1 MSIRLKT
8 LSLFNKLLS
17 AAILVLLISLPAPAS
32 VADLPPGILLI
43 SSWDSHNP
51 YTEEFASGINSQ
63 LEQQHADAV
72 VYNEILDSARVLEL
86 DQELFA
92 RHIQQKYQQ
101 TRIDIVI
108 ADNVPASRF
117 LSSHPE
123 LFPQALRGYYGANDF
138 PPGSIRD
145 TDIQLNATPDYAVTL
160 RQALSMTQ
168 AKQLYHFAEDISPL
182 GKRNLSSIKQAL
194 DGLVDKPQVTILKN
208 LPYAELCLKVAKLP
222 KDSIITAGLYFSD
235 QQGNS
240 HTPYQFESQI
250 AECAT
255 APVFTFWASHVGN
268 GSVGGHL
275 YSHAAISATFIKA
288 LLAARNNEPP
298 ELEDFE
304 FYRDIYDARQLE
316 RWDIPLSRVPKNA
329 TILYAEPSF
338 VDKYLWETVAV
349 AIIFALLLILLV
361 SITATAQRR
370 KKLLVDLDNERTLMK
385 TIMDTSPIAV
395 GISQNGIVQFSNPTM
410 RQVSGLYE
418 GDPTSRVYVNPE
430 DQQKVMRLLGE
441 FGRVDGLEVKMRH
454 TERGPVD
461 AMLHVNL
468 IKYQG
473 EDALLFW
480 CTDISQLTQTQKELE
495 HARKMAEESSQLKSD
510 FLANM
515 SHEIRTPMNAVI
527 GFSYLLLQ
535 SELKSEQRGHIEKIQ
550 KSAQGLLAII
560 NDILDFS
567 QLETGQFYLEK
578 SRFTL
583 HDIFN
588 NLSDIHGLAAEDKQ
602 LELVYQIAP
611 QVPIQLL
618 GDRMR
623 LEQILLN
630 LTSNALKFTAKGE
643 VLVSVDID
651 SETDRQVTLR
661 FIVSDSG
668 IGMSEEQV
676 NKLFAPYRQGDMSA
690 SKQYAGTGLG
700 LSICRKL
707 IDLMDGELWLE
718 SNPGSGSKIYFT
730 LKFEKVREETA
741 LPLDAGKNLKE
752 RRVLVVDDNEIA
764 RVILVNILETLGM
777 QVSQTDCAYRALDL
791 LQEMDQIA
799 PFDLMLLDWQL
810 PDLDGIALAEKI
822 ERDKSINAA
831 PAILLITGFNREI
844 AMDAAK
850 HVKIAGFLNKPVT
863 VPALLDGITK
873 ALGQNGLPSTTDSR
887 KPRNL
892 KDNIKAVKGAKI
904 LLVED
909 NPVNLE
915 LARAMLTSNGVLVST
930 AVNGQ
935 EALDLLDKEQFD
947 GVLMDCQMPVMD
959 GYTATRKLR
968 AQDRFKDLPI
978 LALTA
983 NTMAAD
989 RNKAFKAGMNDHIGK
1004 PIDIEDLFRSMAQ
1017 WIKKEDATTLQ
1028 D

>member
-8 LSLFNKLLS
+8 LSLFNKFLS
-17 AAILVLLISLPAPAS
+17 AAILVLLMSLPAPAS
-32 VADLPPGILLI
+32 AADLPPGILLI
-43 SSWDSHNP
+43 SSWDSQNP
-51 YTEEFASGINSQ
+51 YTQEFNSGIFSE
-63 LEQQHADAV
+63 LERQHIKAAI
-72 VYNEILDSARVLEL
+72 YNEVLDSTRFPEL
-86 DQELFA
+86 DQDLFA
-92 RHIQQKYQQ
+92 QHIQQKYQH
-101 TRIDIVI
+101 TRIDIII

-123 LFPQALRGYYGANDF
+123 LFPQALRGYYGPNDF
-138 PPGSIRD
+138 PPGVIRD
-145 TDIQLNATPDYAVTL
+145 MDIQLNGAPDYATSL
-160 RQALSMTQ
+160 RRALSLTQ
-168 AKQLYHFAEDISPL
+168 ARQLYHFAEDISPL
-182 GKRNLSSIKQAL
+182 GKKNLSEIQQAIDSL
-194 DGLVDKPQVTILKN
+194 DNKPPVTILKN
-208 LPYAELCLKVAKLP
+208 LSYAELCLKVAKLP
-222 KDSIITAGLYFSD
+222 KNSIITAGLYFSD
-235 QQGNS
+235 SQGNS
-240 HTPYQFESQI
+240 YSPYQFEKQI
-250 AECAT
+250 AECAN

-268 GSVGGHL
+268 GTVGGRL
-275 YSHAAISATFIKA
+275 YSHTAISETFFKA

-298 ELEDFE
+298 EQEDFE
-304 FYRDIYDARQLE
+304 FHKEIYDVRQLE
-316 RWDIPLSRVPKNA
+316 RWGISLNWVPKNA

-338 VDKYLWETVAV
+338 LDKYLWETAAVAV
-349 AIIFALLLILLV
+349 IFALLVILLV

-370 KKLLVDLDNERTLMK
+370 KKLLVDLDLERKLLK

-410 RQVSGLYE
+410 RQASGLYE

-441 FGRVDGLEVKMRH
+441 FGKVEGLEVKMRH
-454 TERGPVD
+454 TERGPID
-461 AMLHVNL
+461 AILFVNV
-468 IKYQG
+468 IDYRGK
-473 EDALLFW
+473 EALLFW

-495 HARKMAEESSQLKSD
+495 HARRMAEEASQLKSD

-535 SELKSEQRGHIEKIQ
+535 SELNAVQKNQIEKIQ

-588 NLSDIHGLAAEDKQ
+588 NLSDIHGLAAEDKH

-611 QVPIQLL
+611 QVPVQLL

-643 VLVSVDID
+643 VLVSVDVD

-668 IGMSEEQV
+668 IGMSEEQIQ
-676 NKLFAPYRQGDMSA
+676 KLFAPYRQGDMSA

-700 LSICRKL
+700 LTICRKL
-707 IDLMDGELWLE
+707 IDLMDGALWLE
-718 SNPGSGSKIYFT
+718 SNPGLGSKIYFT

-741 LPLDAGKNLKE
+741 LPLEVDKNLKE

-791 LQEMDQIA
+791 LQEMDEIA
-799 PFDLMLLDWQL
+799 PYDLMLLDWQL

-844 AMDAAK
+844 AMEAAQ

-873 ALGQNGLPSTTDSR
+873 ALGHCGLPGRADSQKTR
-887 KPRNL
+887 SL
-892 KDNIKAVKGAKI
+892 QDNIKVVKGTKI

-915 LARAMLTSNGVLVST
+915 LARAMLTSNGVEVSS

-935 EALDLLDKEQFD
+935 EALDLLDKEEFD

-959 GYTATRKLR
+959 GYTATRR
-968 AQDRFKDLPI
+968 IREQDRFKDLPI

-989 RNKAFKAGMNDHIGK
+989 RDKAFKAGMNDHIGK
-1004 PIDIEDLFRSMAQ
+1004 PIDIQELFRSMAK
-1017 WIKKEDATTLQ
+1017 WIKKQ

>member
-1 MSIRLKT
+1 MPEG
-8 LSLFNKLLS
+8 FQ
-17 AAILVLLISLPAPAS
+17 AAEGQCR
-32 VADLPPGILLI
+32 DLGL
-43 SSWDSHNP
+43 
-51 YTEEFASGINSQ
+51 
-63 LEQQHADAV
+63 
-72 VYNEILDSARVLEL
+72 
-86 DQELFA
+86 
-92 RHIQQKYQQ
+92 
-101 TRIDIVI
+101 
-108 ADNVPASRF
+108 
-117 LSSHPE
+117 
-123 LFPQALRGYYGANDF
+123 
-138 PPGSIRD
+138 
-145 TDIQLNATPDYAVTL
+145 
-160 RQALSMTQ
+160 
-168 AKQLYHFAEDISPL
+168 
-182 GKRNLSSIKQAL
+182 NLS
-194 DGLVDKPQVTILKN
+194 DPD
-208 LPYAELCLKVAKLP
+208 
-222 KDSIITAGLYFSD
+222 
-235 QQGNS
+235 GNS
-240 HTPYQFESQI
+240 YSPSQFESQI
-250 AECAT
+250 AECAN
-255 APVFTFWASHVGN
+255 APVFTFWASHAGN
-268 GSVGGHL
+268 GTVGGHL
-275 YSHAAISATFIKA
+275 YSHAAIGATFTKS
-288 LLAARNNEPP
+288 LLAVKNNTLPGRDN
-298 ELEDFE
+298 LE
-304 FYRDIYDARQLE
+304 FYRDIYDARQLK
-316 RWDIPLSRVPKNA
+316 RWNIPLSRLPENA
-329 TILYAEPSF
+329 TILYAEASF
-338 VDKYLWETVAV
+338 LEKYFWETAAA
-349 AIIFALLLILLV
+349 AIIFVLLLVLLV
-361 SITATAQRR
+361 SISATARRR
-370 KKLLVDLDNERTLMK
+370 KKLLVELDHERSLMK

-410 RQVSGLYE
+410 RKVSGLCE
-418 GDPTSRVYVNPE
+418 GDPTARVYVNPE

-441 FGRVDGLEVKMRH
+441 FGQVEGLEVKMRH

-461 AMLHVNL
+461 AMLHVNR

-495 HARKMAEESSQLKSD
+495 HARMIAEESSQLKSD

-535 SELKSEQRGHIEKIQ
+535 SELKAEQRGHIEKIQ

-602 LELVYQIAP
+602 LELIYQIAP
-611 QVPIQLL
+611 QVPVQLL

-630 LTSNALKFTAKGE
+630 LTSNALKFTSKGE
-643 VLVSVDID
+643 VLVSVDVD

-718 SNPGSGSKIYFT
+718 SNPGLGSKIYFT

-741 LPLDAGKNLKE
+741 LPLEAGKNLKE

-810 PDLDGIALAEKI
+810 PDLDGIALVEKI

-844 AMDAAK
+844 AMGAAK

-873 ALGQNGLPSTTDSR
+873 ALGQNSLPSTTDGR
-887 KPRNL
+887 KPHSL

-983 NTMAAD
+983 NTMVAD

-1004 PIDIEDLFRSMAQ
+1004 PIDIEDLFRSIAQ
-1017 WIKKEDATTLQ
+1017 WIKKEATTQQ